1 MSATLE
7 SYDVTS
13 VDRSEVLRYLGYSGQ
28 AMTDELEARIDDTV
42 GRCLELASCRG
53 VWRVFDIA
61 GREERADGTFVA
73 RLEGTALELSGESMR
88 KYLGDVASDVTDS
101 GSAPGAVA
109 VGVMAVTV
117 GMGVERE
124 LRRLSL
130 TDHVGHV
137 IFDAA
142 GTTVV
147 ERAADACEA
156 SLVAEAA
163 ARGLHTSYRFSPG
176 YGDLPL
182 AVQPVLLDTL
192 DARRRLGI
200 ALSPQ
205 LLMTPTKSVTA
216 IVGMYERPQPT
227 GHEHGLC
234 RDCAC
239 NDFCKLRPCR
249 RH

>member
-1 MSATLE
+1 MLE
-7 SYDVTS
+7 SYDITS

-28 AMTDELEARIDDTV
+28 PMTSELEARIDGV
-42 GRCLELASCRG
+42 VERALEAARCQGS
-53 VWRVFDIA
+53 WRVFDMA
-61 GREERADGTFVA
+61 GREESADGAFA
-73 RLEGTALELSGESMR
+73 AHLAGCALELSGESMR
-88 KYLGDVASDVTDS
+88 EYLRPTPDD
-101 GSAPGAVA
+101 GAVA

-117 GMGVERE
+117 GMGLERE

-130 TDHVGHV
+130 TDPVAHV

-142 GTTVV
+142 ATTVV

-156 SLVAEAA
+156 SLVAAA
-163 ARGLHTSYRFSPG
+163 AERGLHTSYRFSPG

-182 AVQPVLLDTL
+182 DVQPVLLDAL

-200 ALSPQ
+200 TLSPQ

-216 IVGMYERPQPT
+216 IVAMFDEPQPM
-227 GHEHGLC
+227 GHERGLC

-239 NDFCKLRPCR
+239 NDFCTLRPCR
-249 RH
+249 RR